1 MSEPH
6 NKLSSVES
14 VLLKSL
20 SLVGVVVFT
29 GIMVGRWNH
38 LVAQAVAETKV
49 AEVVTPEPQAD
60 EAEEV
65 IVASASTTT
74 TATPVVM
81 TETAE
86 TSETMTETAKTS
98 EAMTETAETS
108 EAMTET
114 AETEVQADAQPATA
128 MKEATVSEQRSELYE
143 QIDST
148 WQTQPTFSESLVYQ
162 VEINK
167 AGEISKYTP
176 LNSAA
181 SDYLNETPLENLRK
195 AEASSGSSPFLV
207 VMAPTGILE
216 VSPWTGN

>member
-86 TSETMTETAKTS
+86 
-98 EAMTETAETS
+98 ETS